1 MKALKKMKMKWQN
14 GSKESLAK
22 KTSYAIGV
30 VVVVCMLII
39 VVISASMSGVF
50 LTNSIQ
56 REFEE
61 IAGKNGLTVQSII
74 DTASNTASSMQTF
87 IETEYDDY
95 AKNGYSG
102 ETEKSALY
110 NVKLQRVNK
119 DIENFILN
127 TAWFTVAD
135 SDDISGIGVFFEQ
148 GAFDPAVKDY
158 SLYVSEDDAKAKTC
172 QSYGAYAD
180 YSSNDYYKKTAESKK
195 AYFTNPYTEN
205 GVKMITASYPI
216 VYNDEVQGVITV
228 DINIKNFSQ
237 LECDTDKYP
246 TMYVDI
252 FTDDSTFVY
261 DSEDEDAY
269 YGKKLTDVLDAKQ
282 YAKIQ
287 KGIDTGKSFAVNTRR
302 DNGSQVSRFYTP
314 ITAGEQTWWAVSV
327 LNKSDLNKN
336 TVKLVVIMVIISIL
350 SIVLIVKMASSQLF
364 KNIKPLEKVV
374 AASQQLRTGDFN
386 IEIRAESEDEIGKL
400 SEAFSDAAGTL
411 KGIIHD
417 LKDVLQQMADNDFA
431 IAPAVEYP
439 GDFESIKQSLFAVVS
454 DLSNTLSEINIVS
467 EQVAA
472 NAENISEGAQSLTEG
487 ATDQASSVEEL
498 QATISNVSEE
508 VGQNA
513 EHARA
518 ANEMAQNVGDE
529 ITNTNISMQQVVEA
543 MEVINS
549 TSMQINSIIS
559 SIDDIASQTNLLA
572 LNASIEAARAGE
584 AGKGFAVVATQVGE
598 LATQSAEAA
607 RNSTELIAN
616 TIQAVEQGKT
626 LVDEAAGKL
635 VAAAGKT
642 NDLVENIGKITTASE
657 NQADALSQLLLAAD
671 QIAAVVQENTAMAEE
686 SSASS
691 EELAAQAAKLK
702 ELIDVFNLYQGQNQ

>member
-1 MKALKKMKMKWQN
+1 MKTLKNLKGKLQN
-14 GSKESLAK
+14 KSKDSLAK
-22 KTSYAIGV
+22 KTSGTIGIV
-30 VVVVCMLII
+30 VIVCMFVL

-56 REFEE
+56 GEFEE

-74 DTASNTASSMQTF
+74 DTASNTASGIQTF

-110 NVKLQRVNK
+110 NVKLQRMNK
-119 DIENFILN
+119 DIENYVLN
-127 TAWFTVAD
+127 SAWSTVAD

-158 SLYVSEDDAKAKTC
+158 SLYVSEDDAKAKKC

-180 YSSNDYYKKTAESKK
+180 YSSNDYYKKAADTKK
-195 AYFTNPYTEN
+195 AYFTNPYTDN
-205 GVKMITASYPI
+205 GAKMITASYPI
-216 VYNDEVQGVITV
+216 VYNNKVQGVIVV
-228 DINIKNFSQ
+228 DINIKKFSQ

-287 KGIDTGKSFAVNTRR
+287 KGIDTGKSFDVNTRR

-336 TVKLVVIMVIISIL
+336 TVKLVVIMIIISVI
-350 SIVLIVKMASSQLF
+350 SIILIVTMASKQLY
-364 KNIKPLEKVV
+364 KHIKPIEKVV
-374 AASQQLRTGDFN
+374 GASQQLRTGDFN
-386 IEIRAESEDEIGKL
+386 IEIQAESEDEIGKL

-411 KGIIHD
+411 RGIIRD

-431 IAPAVEYP
+431 IAPGVDYP
-439 GDFESIKQSLFAVVS
+439 GDFESIKTSLFAVVS

-513 EHARA
+513 EHAKA

-529 ITNTNISMQQVVEA
+529 ITNTNTSMQQVVEA
-543 MEVINS
+543 MEVINN

-584 AGKGFAVVATQVGE
+584 AGRGFSVVAEEIRKLADQCLASSSQISLIVNEIIGKTGQVVE
-598 LATQSAEAA
+598 IARQAETVVSSQSG
-607 RNSTELIAN
+607 
-616 TIQAVEQGKT
+616 AVE
-626 LVDEAAGKL
+626 E
-635 VAAAGKT
+635 
-642 NDLVENIGKITTASE
+642 TTASFRHIDE
-657 NQADALSQLLLAAD
+657 LVAQLLQALET
-671 QIAAVVQENTAMAEE
+671 IINNVQEMNGARNET
-686 SSASS
+686 
-691 EELAAQAAKLK
+691 LK
-702 ELIDVFNLYQGQNQ
+702 DSCLFFFRTQCGWYTD

>member
-1 MKALKKMKMKWQN
+1 MKIFKRMKTKLQDR
-14 GSKESLAK
+14 SKGSLAK
-22 KTSYAIGV
+22 KTSYAIGNVVILCMLVMV
-30 VVVVCMLII
+30 VV
-39 VVISASMSGVF
+39 SAAMSGVF
-50 LTNSIQ
+50 LTSSIKS
-56 REFEE
+56 EFEG

-74 DTASNTASSMQTF
+74 DIASDTASSMQTF
-87 IETEYDDY
+87 IEMEYDDY

-102 ETEKSALY
+102 ETEKSELY
-110 NVKLQRVNK
+110 DVKLQRMNK
-119 DIENFILN
+119 DIENYVLN
-127 TAWFTVAD
+127 SAWSTVAD

-158 SLYVSEDDAKAKTC
+158 SLYVSEDDAKNKKC
-172 QSYGAYAD
+172 RSYGAYED
-180 YSSNDYYKKTAESKK
+180 YSGKDYYKKAAETKK
-195 AYFTNPYTEN
+195 AYFTDPYTN
-205 GVKMITASYPI
+205 QGMKMITASYPI
-216 VYNDEVQGVITV
+216 LYNDKVQGVIVV

-237 LECDTDKYP
+237 LECDTHRYP

-269 YGKKLTDVLDAKQ
+269 YGKKLSEILDAKQ
-282 YAKIQ
+282 YKKIQ
-287 KGIDTGKSFAVNTRR
+287 KGIDTGKSFQVSTRR
-302 DNGSQVSRFYTP
+302 DNGSYVSRFYTP

-327 LNKSDLNKN
+327 LNRSDLNKN
-336 TVKLVVIMVIISIL
+336 TVKLVVIMIIISIISIL
-350 SIVLIVKMASSQLF
+350 VIVTMTSKQLF
-364 KNIKPLEKVV
+364 KHIKPIEKVV
-374 AASQQLRTGDFN
+374 GASQMLREGDFN
-386 IEIRAESEDEIGKL
+386 IEIHSESDDEIGKL
-400 SEAFSDAAGTL
+400 SDAFSDAAGTL
-411 KGIIHD
+411 RDIIHD
-417 LKDVLQQMADNDFA
+417 LKNILQQMADNDFA

-439 GDFESIKQSLFAVVS
+439 GDFESIRESLYSVVS
-454 DLSNTLSEINIVS
+454 DLSNTLSEINLVS

-513 EHARA
+513 EHAKV
-518 ANEMAQNVGDE
+518 ANEMAQEVGKE
-529 ITNTNISMQQVVEA
+529 ITNTNVSMQQVVDA
-543 MEVINS
+543 MEVINN

-584 AGKGFAVVATQVGE
+584 AGRGFSVVATQVGE
-598 LATQSAEAA
+598 LAAQSAEAA

-642 NDLVENIGKITTASE
+642 EGLVDNIGKITVASE

-702 ELIDVFNLYQGQNQ
+702 ELIDVFNLYQQ

>member
-1 MKALKKMKMKWQN
+1 MKILKNLKKKLKN
-14 GSKESLAK
+14 GSRGSLAR
-22 KTSYAIGV
+22 KTSYAIGNV
-30 VVVVCMLII
+30 VIMCMLVMI
-39 VVISASMSGVF
+39 VISASMSGVF
-50 LTNSIQ
+50 LSSSI
-56 REFEE
+56 RGEFEE
-61 IAGKNGLTVQSII
+61 IAKNNGLTVQKVI
-74 DTASNTASSMQTF
+74 DTASNTASGMQTF
-87 IETEYDDY
+87 IESEYDDY

-102 ETEKSALY
+102 ETEESVLY
-110 NVKLQRVNK
+110 KVKLQRMNK
-119 DIENFILN
+119 EIENYVLN
-127 TAWFTVAD
+127 TAWSTVAD
-135 SDDISGIGVFFEQ
+135 SDDIFGIGVFFEQ

-158 SLYVSEDDAKAKTC
+158 SLYISENDAKAKTC
-172 QSYGAYAD
+172 RSYGAYAD
-180 YSSNDYYKKTAESKK
+180 YSNNDYYKKAIETKK
-195 AYFTNPYTEN
+195 AYFTNPYTDN
-205 GVKMITASYPI
+205 GVKMITASYPVI
-216 VYNDEVQGVITV
+216 YNDKVQGVITV
-228 DINIKNFSQ
+228 DININNFSR

-246 TMYVDI
+246 SMYVDI

-269 YGKKLTDVLDAKQ
+269 YGKKLTEILDAKQ
-282 YAKIQ
+282 YVKIQ
-287 KGIDTGKSFAVNTRR
+287 KGIDTGKSFNVNTRR
-302 DNGSQVSRFYTP
+302 DNGSYVSRFYTP

-327 LNKSDLNKN
+327 LNRSDLNKN
-336 TVKLVVIMVIISIL
+336 TVKLVVIMVIISII
-350 SIVLIVKMASSQLF
+350 SILVIVTMASKQLF
-364 KNIKPLEKVV
+364 KHIKPIEKVV
-374 AASQQLRTGDFN
+374 DASRQLCNGDFN
-386 IEIRAESEDEIGKL
+386 IEIRAESEDEIGML

-411 KGIIHD
+411 RGIIHD
-417 LKDVLQQMADNDFA
+417 LQDVLRQMADNDFA

-439 GDFESIKQSLFAVVS
+439 GDFESIKQSLLAVVS

-513 EHARA
+513 EHARK

-529 ITNTNISMQQVVEA
+529 ITNTNTSMQQVVEA
-543 MEVINS
+543 MEVINN

-616 TIQAVEQGKT
+616 TIRAVEQGKT

-635 VAAAGKT
+635 VTAAGRT
-642 NDLVENIGKITTASE
+642 NDLVENIGKITEASE

-702 ELIDVFNLYQGQNQ
+702 ELIGVFNLHQV